1 MKVLRLIGGL
11 DPAHGG
17 PPVSSM
23 HSIIAAS
30 RAGAETTLAF
40 PIEPPLAPS
49 VEAAIGRLEDE
60 GVKIIPF
67 EPPHPLSP
75 RARSW
80 GLNRA
85 MAGWIRREALQYDIV
100 HCHGAWQMATLL
112 ATLTVRRKR
121 QASVLTPHESLTQF
135 DIDQSSAG
143 WLHIVKKRLRTR
155 YIRRFDLV
163 VMSSHIE
170 AEDSIPPDM
179 DRPASLTVISH
190 PVYDETIQQ
199 ARPRVPTIG
208 PQGLRLGFLGRLHRK
223 KNVDVLIRALPRLG
237 ERVSLAIAGD
247 GPEKD
252 ALMALARDIGV
263 AERIRWLGFVEGDA
277 KADFFRHIDLLTMPS
292 DYECFGMAAA
302 EAMVTGVPVVVSPR
316 TGIAELIRTKG
327 GGDIALPDPN
337 DFGRVVGQ
345 LAHQPDRLASLS
357 QEAIAAA
364 AADLS
369 FKAHGTALVARY
381 EQLLK
386 TRRG

>member
-1 MKVLRLIGGL
+1 
-11 DPAHGG
+11 
-17 PPVSSM
+17 M

-30 RAGAETTLAF
+30 RAGANTTLAF
-40 PIEPPLAPS
+40 PIEPPRSAS
-49 VEAAIGRLEDE
+49 VDAAIERLKSE
-60 GVKIIPF
+60 GVPVISF
-67 EPPHPLSP
+67 EPPAPLSP

-80 GLNRA
+80 GMNRA
-85 MAGWIRREALQYDIV
+85 MAGWIRREARNYDIV
-100 HCHGAWQMATLL
+100 HCHGAWQMATLQ

-121 QASVLTPHESLTQF
+121 QAIVLTPHESLTRF

-143 WLHIVKKRLRTR
+143 WLRVVKKRLRRR
-155 YIRRFDLV
+155 YLKRFDLI

-208 PQGLRLGFLGRLHRK
+208 PQGLRLGFLGRLHQK
-223 KNVDVLIRALPRLG
+223 KNVDVLIRSLPRLG

-252 ALMALARDIGV
+252 DLMALARDIGV
-263 AERIRWLGFVEGDA
+263 AERVHWLGFVQGDA
-277 KADFFRHIDLLTMPS
+277 KADFFRHIDLLAMPS

-302 EAMVTGVPVVVSPR
+302 EAMVAGVPVVVSPR

-327 GGDIALPDPN
+327 GGDIAQPDPS
-337 DFGRVVGQ
+337 DFGRVIGQ
-345 LAHQPDRLASLS
+345 LAHQPDRLANLS
-357 QEAIAAA
+357 QQAIDAAA
-364 AADLS
+364 GDLS
-369 FKAHGTALVARY
+369 FAAHGAALVAHY
-381 EQLLK
+381 ERLLAA
-386 TRRG
+386 RGQ

>member
-40 PIEPPLAPS
+40 PIEPPRAPS
-49 VEAAIGRLEDE
+49 VEAAIGRLEAE
-60 GVKIIPF
+60 GVRIVPF
-67 EPPHPLSP
+67 EPPAPLSL

-85 MAGWIRREALQYDIV
+85 MAGWIWREARHYDIV

-112 ATLTVRRKR
+112 ALLRVHRKK

-143 WLHIVKKRLRTR
+143 WLRIAKQRLRRR
-155 YIRRFDLV
+155 YLRRFDLV

-179 DRPASLTVISH
+179 GRPASLTVISH
-190 PVYDETIQQ
+190 PVYDETVQQ

-208 PQGLRLGFLGRLHRK
+208 PQGLRLGFLGRLHQK

-252 ALMALARDIGV
+252 NLTALARDIGV
-263 AERIRWLGFVEGDA
+263 AERVHWLGFVQGHA

-302 EAMVTGVPVVVSPR
+302 EAMVAGVPVVVSPR
-316 TGIAELIRTKG
+316 TGIAELIRTRG
-327 GGDIALPDPN
+327 GGDIAQPDPN
-337 DFGRVVGQ
+337 DFGRAIGQ
-345 LAHQPDRLASLS
+345 LSHQPDRLAELS
-357 QEAIAAA
+357 RQAIEAAA
-364 AADLS
+364 GDLS
-369 FKAHGTALVARY
+369 FAAHGAAMVACY
-381 EQLLK
+381 ERLLAA
-386 TRRG
+386 RGR

>member
-30 RAGAETTLAF
+30 RAGADTTLAF
-40 PIEPPLAPS
+40 PIEPPRSAS
-49 VEAAIGRLEDE
+49 VDAAIARLENE
-60 GVKIIPF
+60 GVRVISF
-67 EPPHPLSP
+67 EPPKPLSP

-80 GLNRA
+80 GMNRA
-85 MAGWIRREALQYDIV
+85 MAGWIRHESRQYDIV

-112 ATLTVRRKR
+112 ATLAGRRAR

-143 WLHIVKKRLRTR
+143 WLRRVKKHLRRR
-155 YIRRFDLV
+155 YLRRFDLI

-190 PVYDETIQQ
+190 PVYDETIRQ

-208 PQGLRLGFLGRLHRK
+208 PQGLRLGFLGRLHQK
-223 KNVDVLIRALPRLG
+223 KNVDILIRALPRLG
-237 ERVSLAIAGD
+237 ERVSLTVAGD
-247 GPEKD
+247 GPERD
-252 ALMALARDIGV
+252 ALTALARDIGV
-263 AERIRWLGFVEGDA
+263 SERVHWLGFVQDDA

-302 EAMVTGVPVVVSPR
+302 EAMVAGVPVVVSPR

-327 GGDIALPDPN
+327 GGEIAQPDPN

-345 LAHQPDRLASLS
+345 LSHQPDRLADLS
-357 QEAIAAA
+357 RQAIEAA

-369 FKAHGTALVARY
+369 FAAHGAALVARY
-381 EQLLK
+381 ERILK
-386 TRRG
+386 PGGR